1 MAADG
6 GGGDAFL
13 TGNAFCADSETLP
26 VSKNTAIKPTNA
38 RWAGVEKVV
47 RFIKLAREY
56 AKTIGKSVVKAA
68 RAIAPI
74 VLPVS
79 HIQFQC
85 QIF

>member
-6 GGGDAFL
+6 GGEDTFFTGD
-13 TGNAFCADSETLP
+13 AFCADSETLP
-26 VSKNTAIKPTNA
+26 VSKNIAIKPMNA
-38 RWAGVEKVV
+38 RWAGVEEVV
-47 RFIKLAREY
+47 RFIK
-56 AKTIGKSVVKAA
+56 IGKICKNNRQICCESSTGNFT
-68 RAIAPI
+68 PI